1 MRSEPRIDFLLGTL
15 LGDLD
20 LWEEEQDRRVHTL
33 TSTLNMNALRT
44 SVSEG
49 IQRQQTVSSSSTPT
63 KTKRVAKPAKRVSI
77 VKPKLDYFMA
87 MELLRHPDD
96 VLPLKEGAL
105 MNPSDLVRR
114 FVSTTEDTPVGT
126 LMSYLQIQLQSI
138 SDKEEP
144 ITRVELF
151 VKGPR
156 AKKRKRG
163 RPSKKDKLEEKLS
176 EGKLASLTEDE
187 LLCSLYP
194 EGVERADRPPTIPVY
209 YRTIP

>member
-1 MRSEPRIDFLLGTL
+1 
-15 LGDLD
+15 
-20 LWEEEQDRRVHTL
+20 
-33 TSTLNMNALRT
+33 
-44 SVSEG
+44 
-49 IQRQQTVSSSSTPT
+49 
-63 KTKRVAKPAKRVSI
+63 
-77 VKPKLDYFMA
+77 
-87 MELLRHPDD
+87 
-96 VLPLKEGAL
+96 